1 MWPEIEL
8 PNGIEIPTWRKCNEN
23 QLLEVLKRKESLI
36 EIGIFLGGKQKA
48 GRENERKGSRKRTQ
62 RKKKKKSQTAEI
74 GRKKIKLGEIIKY
87 ARILELIMFHRL
99 TIRIYTI

>member
-48 GRENERKGSRKRTQ
+48 GRENGRKGSRKRMQ
-62 RKKKKKSQTAEI
+62 RKKKKKKAKR
-74 GRKKIKLGEIIKY
+74 RK
-87 ARILELIMFHRL
+87 LEEKK
-99 TIRIYTI
+99 